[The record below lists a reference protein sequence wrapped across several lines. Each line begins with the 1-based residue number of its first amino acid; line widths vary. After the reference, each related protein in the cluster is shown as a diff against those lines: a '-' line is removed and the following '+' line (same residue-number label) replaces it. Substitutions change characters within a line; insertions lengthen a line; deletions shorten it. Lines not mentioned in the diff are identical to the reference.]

1 MPMIRARAQARFT
14 RFAATLARCTSGA
27 IIIEFA
33 MLIPLLA
40 LAGLGG
46 IELANFAITNMRV
59 NQIAVSLADNAS
71 RAKQASIGGA
81 PRFREFDV
89 NQAFTAAALQGED
102 LDLETSGRMIL
113 SSLEVN
119 GAGGQWVHWQRC
131 DGNMDVDPSYG
142 VQGDGATGT
151 GFPGMGPADDLVT
164 AEEDSAIMFAE
175 VVYQYDPVF
184 FGGVVESQQ
193 IRKFAAM
200 YVRDDRDLTQIYN
213 PSPTSPVMA
222 C

>member
-1 MPMIRARAQARFT
+1 MILARTA
-14 RFAATLARCTSGA
+14 RFAAELKRCCRGA

-33 MLIPLLA
+33 MLLPLIA

-46 IELANFAITNMRV
+46 IELANFAITHMRI

-81 PRFREFDV
+81 PRLREYDV
-89 NQAFTAAALQGED
+89 NEALRAAELQGD
-102 LDLETSGRMIL
+102 SLDIAARGRLIL

-119 GAGGQWVHWQRC
+119 GAGGQWIHWQRC
-131 DGNMDVDPSYG
+131 AGAVTASSSYG
-142 VQGDGATGT
+142 TQGEGSSGT
-151 GFPGMGPADDLVT
+151 AFPGMGPAARRVT
-164 AEEDSAIMFAE
+164 AEDDSAIMFAE

-184 FGGVVESQQ
+184 FSGVVEPQQ

-213 PSPTSPVMA
+213 PSPTSPVSA

>member
-1 MPMIRARAQARFT
+1 MI
-14 RFAATLARCTSGA
+14 LARTAHLVAELKRCCRGA

-33 MLIPLLA
+33 MLLPLIA

-71 RAKQASIGGA
+71 RAKQATIGGA
-81 PRFREFDV
+81 PRLREYDV
-89 NQAFTAAALQGED
+89 NEAFRAAALQGEG
-102 LDLETSGRMIL
+102 LNLEERGRLIL

-119 GAGGQWVHWQRC
+119 GAGGQWIHWQRC
-131 DGNMDVDPSYG
+131 DGDVDADSSYG
-142 VQGDGATGT
+142 VQGDGISGT
-151 GFPGMGPADDLVT
+151 ALLGMGPADRRVIAD
-164 AEEDSAIMFAE
+164 EDSAIMFAE

-213 PSPTSPVMA
+213 PSPTSPVNG

>member
-1 MPMIRARAQARFT
+1 MIAVRAR
-14 RFAATLARCTSGA
+14 RFAAALARCTRGA

-71 RAKQASIGGA
+71 RAKQATIGGA

-89 NQAFTAAALQGED
+89 NQVFTAAALQGEG
-102 LDLETSGRMIL
+102 LNIEERGRLIL
-113 SSLEVN
+113 SSLQVN
-119 GAGGQWVHWQRC
+119 GAGGQWIQWQRC
-131 DGNMDVDPSYG
+131 DGELDVDSSYG
-142 VQGDGATGT
+142 VQGDGASGT
-151 GFPGMGPADDLVT
+151 GFVGMGPADDLVI
-164 AEEDSAIMFAE
+164 ADEDAAIMFAE
-175 VVYQYDPVF
+175 VVYEYRPVF
-184 FGGVVESQQ
+184 FGGVVEAQQ
-193 IRKFAAM
+193 IHKFAAM

-213 PSPTSPVMA
+213 PSPASPVLG

>member
-1 MPMIRARAQARFT
+1 MMLARTQH
-14 RFAATLARCTSGA
+14 FAATLWRCSRGA

-33 MLIPLLA
+33 MLLPLFV

-46 IELANFAITNMRV
+46 IELANFAIANMRI

-71 RAKQASIGGA
+71 RAKQASINGA
-81 PRFREFDV
+81 PRLREYDV
-89 NQAFTAAALQGED
+89 NESFTASVLQGD
-102 LDLETSGRMIL
+102 GLNMAAKGRLIL
-113 SSLEVN
+113 SSLQVN
-119 GAGGQWVHWQRC
+119 GAGGQWIQWQRC
-131 DGNMDVDPSYG
+131 EGAIAASSSYG
-142 VQGDGATGT
+142 VQGNGATGT
-151 GFPGMGPADDLVT
+151 SFAGMGPADRRVT
-164 AEEDSAIMFAE
+164 AEAGAAIMFAE

-184 FGGVVESQQ
+184 FSGVIAPQQ

-213 PSPTSPVMA
+213 PSPTSAVKI

>member
-1 MPMIRARAQARFT
+1 MILARAKRL
-14 RFAATLARCTSGA
+14 AAELKSCCRGA

-33 MLIPLLA
+33 MLLPLIA

-46 IELANFAITNMRV
+46 IEVANYAITHMRV

-71 RAKQASIGGA
+71 RAKQATIAGA
-81 PRFREFDV
+81 PRLREYDV
-89 NQAFTAAALQGED
+89 NEAFRAAVLQGEG
-102 LDLETSGRMIL
+102 LNLEERGRLIL
-113 SSLEVN
+113 SSLQTN
-119 GAGGQWVHWQRC
+119 SAGGQWIQWQRC
-131 DGNMDVDPSYG
+131 SGDVDAESSYG
-142 VQGDGATGT
+142 VQGDGASGT
-151 GFPGMGPADDLVT
+151 GFPGMGPADNRVA
-164 AEEDSAIMFAE
+164 AEDDAAIMFAE

-213 PSPTSPVMA
+213 PSPVSTVNS